1 MTAAAAR
8 KLQKEIDNVLK
19 KVDDG
24 IGEFA
29 EYWEQASAAA
39 SNQQKERLGE
49 ELKRSINKLQR
60 LRAQIRDW
68 IAQSGVQSTSKDK
81 LEDARRRIENDMQR
95 FKEFERELKTKAFST
110 CALARADELEL
121 EEAEKIRYQ
130 EWLTQTIQD
139 LNHQLDQF
147 EADLELLGN
156 KKSLSGD
163 EKSRIAQLKILQ
175 ERHRWHI
182 MKLELILRAVDND
195 AIDMTDLA
203 IVRESVELYVEGHQ
217 DPDCYHDESL
227 YDCFDLTEFEDK
239 APKPRSQ
246 NEGVK
251 ESSPPPSS
259 KEEPQRK
266 TKEKEK
272 RRKEEKKDKK
282 KEDRDKKITVA
293 SPIGTIGVTN
303 GTKVKNDTKLAPPT
317 CGDIIEP
324 KVELR
329 EKLDVEEVKVQEDQ
343 LLSEAEE
350 FICKICQ
357 IHVVG
362 CSPKLT
368 SCSHLFCGDCIAQW
382 FAQHP
387 ESQTW
392 AQRARSAGPERV
404 VPCPV
409 CKQPL
414 NEKRDLYPV
423 CSVTSRSENLLL
435 WRMLSSLKIMC
446 ANHPKVQPDGKCDWI
461 GEYGSYQKHI
471 WSCKNAPAT
480 DTSTCNSTEAPGH
493 RASVDSES
501 EGGSVTS
508 KDMSRKST
516 PAMVA
521 SPPAT
526 RSSPV
531 PSPFLAPQPAP
542 PAALSPAQHLVLL
555 TKQCGRKH
563 DAFGWSD
570 RFFSFLNQSY
580 GDGTCCICCSSC
592 CTCSR
597 RCFFTVQSYGRR
609 PNSTWC
615 YILNYCGKREYQHTG
630 KQDDDDAATC
640 DIDNN
645 SDTTK
650 SPPCRASSFAQQ
662 RYWYRHRLLITFSR
676 AESFCE
682 YCTRI

>member
-282 KEDRDKKITVA
+282 KR
-293 SPIGTIGVTN
+293 GQG
-303 GTKVKNDTKLAPPT
+303 
-317 CGDIIEP
+317 
-324 KVELR
+324 
-329 EKLDVEEVKVQEDQ
+329 
-343 LLSEAEE
+343 
-350 FICKICQ
+350 
-357 IHVVG
+357 
-362 CSPKLT
+362 
-368 SCSHLFCGDCIAQW
+368 
-382 FAQHP
+382 
-387 ESQTW
+387 
-392 AQRARSAGPERV
+392 
-404 VPCPV
+404 
-409 CKQPL
+409 
-414 NEKRDLYPV
+414 
-423 CSVTSRSENLLL
+423 
-435 WRMLSSLKIMC
+435 
-446 ANHPKVQPDGKCDWI
+446 
-461 GEYGSYQKHI
+461 
-471 WSCKNAPAT
+471 
-480 DTSTCNSTEAPGH
+480 
-493 RASVDSES
+493 
-501 EGGSVTS
+501 
-508 KDMSRKST
+508 
-516 PAMVA
+516 
-521 SPPAT
+521 
-526 RSSPV
+526 
-531 PSPFLAPQPAP
+531 
-542 PAALSPAQHLVLL
+542 
-555 TKQCGRKH
+555 
-563 DAFGWSD
+563 
-570 RFFSFLNQSY
+570 
-580 GDGTCCICCSSC
+580 
-592 CTCSR
+592 
-597 RCFFTVQSYGRR
+597 
-609 PNSTWC
+609 
-615 YILNYCGKREYQHTG
+615 
-630 KQDDDDAATC
+630 
-640 DIDNN
+640 
-645 SDTTK
+645 
-650 SPPCRASSFAQQ
+650 
-662 RYWYRHRLLITFSR
+662 
-676 AESFCE
+676 
-682 YCTRI
+682 